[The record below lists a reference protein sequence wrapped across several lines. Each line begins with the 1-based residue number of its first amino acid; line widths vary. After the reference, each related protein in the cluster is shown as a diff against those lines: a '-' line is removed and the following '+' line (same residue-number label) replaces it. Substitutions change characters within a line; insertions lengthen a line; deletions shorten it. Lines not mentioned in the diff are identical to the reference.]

1 MDYCRQRPS
10 DPRPIQCASQ
20 SGACKKNSASL
31 LEALEG
37 IIGSCAKACSTT
49 TCFNRFREHILS
61 TLLCLGRRT
70 VTGIITTAG
79 RQYEDWS
86 AHYRMYS
93 KSRVDPDECFAL
105 VREEI
110 ERMLPPDRPMIVALD
125 DTLRQKSGTSI
136 HGVAWRRDPLGP
148 KFQANLVLAQRFI
161 QLSAALSAENGSAR
175 MIPID
180 LTHAPSAR
188 KPGAKATEGQIQ
200 SYKESKKQLKL
211 NRQATERIGLLRD
224 SMDAERE
231 LILVADGSYTN
242 GDFIKALPDRTTMIG
257 RIRKDATLCKKP
269 EQVPK
274 TGRRP
279 SYGPQIPTPEQIRKD
294 QEVPWEYVEAF
305 AAGKRH
311 RFKVKNVKHLLWRK
325 SGAKRP
331 LQLLIIAPLGYR
343 LHKKAK
349 LLYRKPAYLICTDPQ
364 LAVEKFLQYYL
375 WRWQIEPNFRD
386 EKTLIGMGEAQV
398 RTEASNR
405 NLPALNV
412 AAYSML
418 WLASY
423 QIDPKRH
430 QQGIFEPAKWR
441 TDKRSMQGPTTS
453 DLLQQLRYETWA
465 GSLRPSSFS
474 HFVDAKSSTQKSE
487 KLSPPLASS
496 LFQAA

>member
-1 MDYCRQRPS
+1 
-10 DPRPIQCASQ
+10 
-20 SGACKKNSASL
+20 
-31 LEALEG
+31 
-37 IIGSCAKACSTT
+37 
-49 TCFNRFREHILS
+49 
-61 TLLCLGRRT
+61 
-70 VTGIITTAG
+70 
-79 RQYEDWS
+79 
-86 AHYRMYS
+86 MYS
-93 KSRVDPDECFAL
+93 KSRVEPQECFA
-105 VREEI
+105 VIREKI
-110 ERMLPPDRPMIVALD
+110 ERMLPPDMPMVVALD
-125 DTLRQKSGTSI
+125 DTLRQKSGTGI

-148 KFQANLVLAQRFI
+148 KFQVNLVLAQRFI
-161 QLSAALSAENGSAR
+161 QLSAALAAEDGSAR

-188 KPGAKATEGQIQ
+188 KPGAKATAAQIQ
-200 SYKESKKQLKL
+200 CYKESKKQLKL
-211 NRQATERIGLLRD
+211 NRQATQRVGVLRD

-231 LILVADGSYTN
+231 LMIVADGSYTN
-242 GDFIKALPDRTTMIG
+242 GDFLKALPDRTTMIG
-257 RIRKDATLCKKP
+257 RIRKDVTLCKMP

-279 SYGPQIPTPEQIRKD
+279 SYGPEIPTPEQIRKD

-311 RFKVKNVKHLLWRK
+311 RFKVKRVKNLLWRK

-331 LQLLIIAPLGYR
+331 LQMLIIAPLGYR

-364 LAVEKFLQYYL
+364 LALEEFLQYYL

-386 EKTLIGMGEAQV
+386 EKTLLGMGEARV

-423 QIDPKRH
+423 QSDPKRH

-474 HFVDAKSSTQKSE
+474 HFVDPKSSTPNSE
-487 KLSPPLASS
+487 KRSPHLASS